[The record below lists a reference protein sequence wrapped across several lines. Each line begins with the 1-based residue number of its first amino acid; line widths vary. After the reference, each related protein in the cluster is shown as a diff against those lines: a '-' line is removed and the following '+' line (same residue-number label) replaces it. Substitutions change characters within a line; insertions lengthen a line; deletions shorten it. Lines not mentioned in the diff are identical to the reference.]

1 MPLVKVARQGV
12 SAEEAA
18 AVIQARLGSGVRA
31 SPEGSAEV
39 DVRKGFF
46 SRASVK
52 ISAENDGT
60 LFDVKGGAHAGPI
73 VMFTLRYINNRGIGR
88 EVAAALEAPR

>member
-1 MPLVKVARQGV
+1 M
-12 SAEEAA
+12 
-18 AVIQARLGSGVRA
+18 
-31 SPEGSAEV
+31 
-39 DVRKGFF
+39 RKGFF
-46 SRASVK
+46 SRA
-52 ISAENDGT
+52 SAENDGT

>member
-1 MPLVKVARQGV
+1 
-12 SAEEAA
+12 
-18 AVIQARLGSGVRA
+18 
-31 SPEGSAEV
+31 
-39 DVRKGFF
+39 VRKGFF

>member
-1 MPLVKVARQGV
+1 MPLVRVARQGV

-18 AVIQARLGSGVRA
+18 AVIRARLASDVRVI
-31 SPEGSAEV
+31 PEGSAGV
-39 DVRKGFF
+39 DVRKGLF
-46 SRASVK
+46 SRASAK

-60 LFDVKGGAHAGPI
+60 LFDVKSGAHAGPI

-88 EVAAALEAPR
+88 DVAAALEAPR

>member
-46 SRASVK
+46 SRAS
-52 ISAENDGT
+52 AENDGT